1 MSLDLIVLTPDAAS
15 SYARA
20 LSIYQ
25 SEDEEGDP
33 ASPDLR
39 AFADEL
45 DARYGDD
52 NWPFTGDPLLFAD
65 HVSLE
70 VAHERWADVVPEIV
84 VLAHTRQLVVLDPQ
98 YERLFPPGTS
108 YE

>member
-1 MSLDLIVLTPDAAS
+1 VSLDLIVLTPDAAS

-20 LSIYQ
+20 FSIYQ

-52 NWPFTGDPLLFAD
+52 NWPFTGDPLL
-65 HVSLE
+65 SLITC
-70 VAHERWADVVPEIV
+70 RSRS
-84 VLAHTRQLVVLDPQ
+84 HTSVGP
-98 YERLFPPGTS
+98 TS
-108 YE
+108 YLRSLL